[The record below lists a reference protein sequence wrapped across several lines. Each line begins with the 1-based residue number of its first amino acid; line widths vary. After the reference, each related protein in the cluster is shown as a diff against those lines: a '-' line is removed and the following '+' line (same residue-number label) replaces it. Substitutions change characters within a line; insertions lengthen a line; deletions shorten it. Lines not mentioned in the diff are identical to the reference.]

1 MDGYSDAAMVYG
13 IVIFG
18 IVIFLISKIGS
29 SPRQLPT
36 RPQNPEPLTNPQR
49 SFGEMPDV
57 SFDSAAFQN
66 ARAIIGDIER
76 FPDPQAKTMALAD
89 YLHRLETRRNRV
101 AEREKMQTQQELD
114 IFDRAMQIADRF
126 GGGAAHTPPPQ
137 GRYADFPEGRMWE
150 PREPREPGR
159 RINNWDPT
167 RRQIQ
172 TPEW

>member
-1 MDGYSDAAMVYG
+1 MVYG

-36 RPQNPEPLTNPQR
+36 RPQNPEPLTSPQR
-49 SFGEMPDV
+49 AVQDMPEAN
-57 SFDSAAFQN
+57 FDSAAFQT
-66 ARAIIGDIER
+66 ARQIIGDIER

-89 YLHRLETRRNRV
+89 YLHRLETRRNRA

-126 GGGAAHTPPPQ
+126 GGGRAAHTPPPQ
-137 GRYADFPEGRMWE
+137 QPQSRYADFPEGRLWE
-150 PREPREPGR
+150 PREPGEPR

-167 RRQIQ
+167 RRQIH
-172 TPEW
+172 TPPEW